1 MIVNRE
7 IKFRFWD
14 TTEKRFINLCRID
27 ENGKVREGN
36 HYYDDVHPQQYT
48 GLKDKDDREIYE
60 GDIISCDEYMGNG
73 MKDYHR
79 PITVV
84 IFDGCSWSYSLDKT
98 RNWKNPHQIL
108 RYARNIKV
116 IGNIYQNPELL

>member
-27 ENGKVREGN
+27 ENGKVRGGS
-36 HYYDDVHPQQYT
+36 HYYDDVVIQQYVLT
-48 GLKDKDDREIYE
+48 TKEGVEIYE
-60 GDIISCDEYMGNG
+60 GDIISCDEFMGNG

-79 PITVV
+79 PIAVV
-84 IFDGCSWSYSLDKT
+84 MFDGCSWCYSLDKA

-108 RYARNIKV
+108 RYAKNVEV
-116 IGNIYQNPELL
+116 IGNIYENPELL